1 MKTYIQK
8 DIDAICEEI
17 ELQWDY
23 HLLCRSIFCSGA
35 GTKSYAYSPPPY
47 YQKKGISFFVA
58 WPNPLPDKMNISFNG
73 INAWLN
79 QNYIIRLYGILDGKQ
94 VIKMGKKEKNP
105 YTEILALLR
114 NMVGAHSAGYKNP
127 KRSESKKV
135 SELIYKNLDQREL
148 SKDIEKYNLS
158 IDTVLEPLK
167 NHCIRFVKSLIGKSL
182 PEKSEKNCCVKL
194 GITS

>member
-1 MKTYIQK
+1 MKAYTEK
-8 DIDAICEEI
+8 DIEIICKEI

-35 GTKSYAYSPPPY
+35 GTKSFAYFPPLY
-47 YQKKGISFFVA
+47 YQEKGISFFVTL
-58 WPNPLPDKMNISFNG
+58 PNPLPDIMSKSFKG

-79 QNYIIRLYGILDGKQ
+79 QNYVIRLYGILDGHQ
-94 VIKMGKKEKNP
+94 VIKMGKIENNP

-127 KRSESKKV
+127 KRKESKKV
-135 SELIYKNLDQREL
+135 SDLIYKHLDHREL
-148 SKDIEKYNLS
+148 SKNIQQYNLS

-167 NHCIRFVKSLIGKSL
+167 DYCIEFVKSLNGKSL
-182 PEKSEKNCCVKL
+182 PDKSESQKCC
-194 GITS
+194 